1 MIAAVTIH
9 NAMESLPWQEIHN
22 LREQGLAEVHGDSG
36 VARSRTLAQQAI
48 SNSSRGHPSE
58 PKKPHHH
65 CLFRPAP
72 LKLTGQYWVNLKA
85 GELAS
90 QISIEGGAQYK
101 SLDFGLLDGSG
112 RRIDAYYITAGAND
126 NSEATRVFPIDSS
139 GKYLVR
145 LTTKGPE
152 ATAFRVALGGSALP
166 NRQAT
171 AGVSRSFLAPTPVGP
186 NGVITGAFPAGAGYA
201 YYYFATDL
209 KAGSLLTQM
218 SVSGREGASKW
229 ISLTLLDDKGRPDK
243 SYFMSRVEANADATK
258 SFPIDRSGRY
268 VLRLTVQGAEAT
280 KYRVELGGNA
290 LAAGK

>member
-1 MIAAVTIH
+1 MRDLLGGMIVAAGVVVASTV
-9 NAMESLPWQEIHN
+9 AFAEPFSTSAASPTPVPPS
-22 LREQGLAEVHGDSG
+22 GLIAGNYPAGQDG
-36 VARSRTLAQQAI
+36 
-48 SNSSRGHPSE
+48 SSYYY
-58 PKKPHHH
+58 
-65 CLFRPAP
+65 F
-72 LKLTGQYWVNLKA
+72 TVNLKA

-166 NRQAT
+166 NRQTT